1 MWSMLGKAALLALP
15 ITAVIA
21 IPMGILVYRYSQK
34 KINSFDYDFTKEGWI
49 KWESD
54 EQWDS
59 WGQAAAKDED
69 PESEEDGDP
78 ESEKDDDQES
88 EEVCD
93 SDSFKDSNDL

>member
-1 MWSMLGKAALLALP
+1 MFDMLGKIALIALP
-15 ITAVIA
+15 ITAAIA

-59 WGQAAAKDED
+59 WGKSEAED
-69 PESEEDGDP
+69 S
-78 ESEKDDDQES
+78 ESEKDDNQES

-93 SDSFKDSNDL
+93 SDSFKDSNNL